1 MKTVVLALLVLVVVS
16 QSEAL
21 RCYCGGMTQC
31 QSSTQTCSSNANA
44 CASVVMTLG
53 SNVNHFQSC
62 YNYNDCMRLKQL
74 PQTAYAH
81 CCTTDLC
88 NR

>member
-1 MKTVVLALLVLVVVS
+1 MKTVIVALLVLVVVS

-21 RCYCGGMTQC
+21 RCYCGGLTRC
-31 QSSTQTCSSNANA
+31 SSSTQTCSGNANA

-53 SNVNHFQSC
+53 SNVNRFQSC
-62 YNYNDCMRLKQL
+62 YNYDDCMRLKQL
-74 PQTAYAH
+74 PQAVYVN
-81 CCTTDLC
+81 CCMTDLC